1 MQMYSNKSWQGLVRV
16 HCRRNSAGEKP
27 AEVGIRGL
35 KVQPELSQDVVVCK
49 SELNSLEVRL
59 PMTRKK

>member
-1 MQMYSNKSWQGLVRV
+1 MHVYSNKSWWGLVRV

-35 KVQPELSQDVVVCK
+35 KFQPGLSQDVVVCK
-49 SELNSLEVRL
+49 SVELLGVQL
-59 PMTRKK
+59 LMAI